1 MWFAYSKATYLKST
15 FFEIFSQHRTP
26 KLQSVVQAEGK
37 KVQWILLLDYF
48 FRMWKELKVA
58 KNEMKIEIWS
68 HHGDSTWYTQPIWP
82 KFGRFFCLCTTSPPI
97 WLQISSHFGQF
108 CVPFISPKHNKA
120 VEFFGL
126 FSKLG
131 WEGFL
136 KKFNEKLEA
145 NSAASRVFQK
155 FF

>member
-1 MWFAYSKATYLKST
+1 
-15 FFEIFSQHRTP
+15 
-26 KLQSVVQAEGK
+26 
-37 KVQWILLLDYF
+37 
-48 FRMWKELKVA
+48 
-58 KNEMKIEIWS
+58 MKIEIWS

-155 FF
+155 FFLTVTVLQPGQLSYMILVLNKSMKFFFGQIHNGGSESAWLASFQSGKWAS